1 MEEKKT
7 ETAYREEIN
16 LYEFFYI
23 IKKRLKLILGM
34 FIISTV
40 LTAVISFLLPPVYR
54 GSFIIKIPGYILDPG
69 ETTIISPGETIWI
82 IEKLDGMRKDKMF
95 KELSE
100 KLDIEEEKIKE
111 MVSVRAKDIRGEK
124 NIVEITVDVRNQ
136 KIIDDLKQGIMRY
149 LNQNPYVNER
159 ISFYKN
165 ELVQFENEIQSK
177 INEIYVLKNAA
188 TTQIKQGRLNIVGY
202 NPIEVENSVIDLKQR
217 LVNLQT
223 KINLLKG
230 FNVVVEPIIL
240 KKPVKPRK
248 LLNITIAGVSSVIL
262 GMFLAY
268 FMTWFERNRKS
279 SE

>member
-1 MEEKKT
+1 
-7 ETAYREEIN
+7 
-16 LYEFFYI
+16 
-23 IKKRLKLILGM
+23 
-34 FIISTV
+34 
-40 LTAVISFLLPPVYR
+40 
-54 GSFIIKIPGYILDPG
+54 
-69 ETTIISPGETIWI
+69 
-82 IEKLDGMRKDKMF
+82 
-95 KELSE
+95 
-100 KLDIEEEKIKE
+100 